1 MKRTVLKALLITQG
15 KRVPLFL
22 LNLALARRH
31 WNSMEFLIF
40 FFTKILILFSL
51 FALYIYTVQECHNK
65 MAVWFIDVVYK
76 RKTSSKSKQTPLLI
90 LFILR
95 QISYILQLQTNFCR
109 LRPISVCN
117 CTVVK
122 NLLIFT
128 IRHYT
133 WSVSSVGHAH
143 SNKLAIG
150 WKI

>member
-1 MKRTVLKALLITQG
+1 MKRTVLKALIITQG

-51 FALYIYTVQECHNK
+51 FCVIYTQCKNAITK
-65 MAVWFIDVVYK
+65 WRYDLLTSYK
-76 RKTSSKSKQTPLLI
+76 RKTSSMSKQTPLLI

-150 WKI
+150 

>member
-15 KRVPLFL
+15 KRGPLFL

-31 WNSMEFLIF
+31 WKSVEFLIF
-40 FFTKILILFSL
+40 FYKDFNLVFSF
-51 FALYIYTVQECHNK
+51 FALYIYTQCKN
-65 MAVWFIDVVYK
+65 AITNWRYDLLTSYK
-76 RKTSSKSKQTPLLI
+76 RKTSSMSKQTPLLI
-90 LFILR
+90 LFIPR

-150 WKI
+150 

>member
-15 KRVPLFL
+15 KRGPLFL

-31 WNSMEFLIF
+31 WKSVEFLI

-51 FALYIYTVQECHNK
+51 FLRYIYTQCKNAITK
-65 MAVWFIDVVYK
+65 WRYDLLTSYK
-76 RKTSSKSKQTPLLI
+76 RKTSSMSKQTPLLI

-150 WKI
+150 

>member
-1 MKRTVLKALLITQG
+1 MNSFKSINNYPRKKSSLVSSESGSCTQT
-15 KRVPLFL
+15 L
-22 LNLALARRH
+22 
-31 WNSMEFLIF
+31 EFNGVFNF
-40 FFTKILILFSL
+40 FFYKDFNLVFSFL
-51 FALYIYTVQECHNK
+51 RYIYTQCKNAITK
-65 MAVWFIDVVYK
+65 WRYDLLTSYK
-76 RKTSSKSKQTPLLI
+76 RKTSSMSKQTPLLI

-128 IRHYT
+128 IRYYT

-150 WKI
+150 

>member
-1 MKRTVLKALLITQG
+1 MKTTVLKALIITQG

-40 FFTKILILFSL
+40 FFYKDFNLVFSFL
-51 FALYIYTVQECHNK
+51 RYIYTQCKNAITK
-65 MAVWFIDVVYK
+65 WRYDLLTSYK
-76 RKTSSKSKQTPLLI
+76 RKTSSMSKQTPLLI

-150 WKI
+150 